1 MSERDILNV
10 GDGIL
15 TGPSNYTPDSQLIL
29 GASRQISGL
38 FVATG
43 CNGSGITF
51 SGGVGRLLAEW
62 VTGDAGFLDPAPFA
76 PDRAGK
82 FDPFSPAI
90 LRNSALKKNIWLNAT
105 PWSNTHDLTTR
116 SRYFRLGGNHR

>member
-62 VTGDAGFLDPAPFA
+62 VAGDAGFLDLAPFA

-82 FDPFSPAI
+82 FDPFSPAF
-90 LRNSALKKNIWLNAT
+90 LQSCATARSKKHLAKRHT
-105 PWSNTHDLTTR
+105 MEQHT
-116 SRYFRLGGNHR
+116 